1 MLKNSLSQEAKPPN
15 IEAQI
20 QFARHTYENHQAMI
34 RLADSKAA
42 FVLTL
47 LIFLSYTAFS
57 FIKESL
63 AKVSWTGASNRVLGT
78 LLILTTI
85 AFLAGLLAT
94 LISMQ
99 RVVSPR
105 VGRGKFQSGQNLF
118 FSSDVV
124 AYDGREA
131 YFAALR
137 AAPDDLLLQNLA
149 HQVYEISVIAEA
161 KLQCLRHSNRLIVFC
176 ICCWTIDMTVCLTLV
191 YLVNR

>member
-1 MLKNSLSQEAKPPN
+1 MLNNSFSQETKATD
-15 IEAQI
+15 IGAQI
-20 QFARHTYENHQAMI
+20 QFARHTYENHQSVI
-34 RLADSKAA
+34 RQVDGKAA

-63 AKVSWTGASNRVLGT
+63 AKVSWTGASHRVLGA
-78 LLILTTI
+78 LLIVITVV
-85 AFLAGLLAT
+85 FLAGLLAT

-118 FSSDVV
+118 FSSDIV
-124 AYDGREA
+124 AYDGRDA

-149 HQVYEISVIAEA
+149 HQVYEISLITEA